1 MLLNM
6 SLVSI
11 SCALARSNGRAVD
24 VYGHVLRATALP
36 GGSGSTSG
44 WHLVHNGNL
53 EVLTAVARV
62 AGAVARKE
70 PRGLLTSLLDTPLQA
85 RAAASVRSGNAQE
98 RELWQQLIPDLHVT
112 RGGKEKLYDLK
123 CINFCQTRYGRMQRA
138 APAQADAANH
148 RAGAVAT
155 SYLARAQN
163 LDRREA
169 GARPTQ
175 VGPVETALNN
185 YGGVTGLCLGH
196 YGEASDTVEEYL
208 RWCAAIAAAACWKRH
223 GYATEKHATGAFL
236 SCFRHR
242 VGLEHAR
249 LKARHLHLNL
259 QHVEGAEGN
268 AQAQT
273 AEQAEQRAGM
283 ARGMRAR
290 KPHHFRL
297 PHTRGWSG
305 RFRPM

>member
-1 MLLNM
+1 MGFYEPHY
-6 SLVSI
+6 V
-11 SCALARSNGRAVD
+11 
-24 VYGHVLRATALP
+24 VLKIKNHIVWFF
-36 GGSGSTSG
+36 G
-44 WHLVHNGNL
+44 
-53 EVLTAVARV
+53 
-62 AGAVARKE
+62 
-70 PRGLLTSLLDTPLQA
+70 
-85 RAAASVRSGNAQE
+85 
-98 RELWQQLIPDLHVT
+98 T
-112 RGGKEKLYDLK
+112 R
-123 CINFCQTRYGRMQRA
+123 
-138 APAQADAANH
+138 P
-148 RAGAVAT
+148 
-155 SYLARAQN
+155 
-163 LDRREA
+163 
-169 GARPTQ
+169 PT
-175 VGPVETALNN
+175 
-185 YGGVTGLCLGH
+185 H
-196 YGEASDTVEEYL
+196 
-208 RWCAAIAAAACWKRH
+208 
-223 GYATEKHATGAFL
+223 FL

>member
-1 MLLNM
+1 M
-6 SLVSI
+6 V
-11 SCALARSNGRAVD
+11 
-24 VYGHVLRATALP
+24 
-36 GGSGSTSG
+36 
-44 WHLVHNGNL
+44 
-53 EVLTAVARV
+53 
-62 AGAVARKE
+62 
-70 PRGLLTSLLDTPLQA
+70 
-85 RAAASVRSGNAQE
+85 
-98 RELWQQLIPDLHVT
+98 
-112 RGGKEKLYDLK
+112 
-123 CINFCQTRYGRMQRA
+123 
-138 APAQADAANH
+138 
-148 RAGAVAT
+148 
-155 SYLARAQN
+155 
-163 LDRREA
+163 
-169 GARPTQ
+169 
-175 VGPVETALNN
+175 
-185 YGGVTGLCLGH
+185 
-196 YGEASDTVEEYL
+196 
-208 RWCAAIAAAACWKRH
+208 RWCAEIAAAACWKRH

>member
-1 MLLNM
+1 M
-6 SLVSI
+6 
-11 SCALARSNGRAVD
+11 
-24 VYGHVLRATALP
+24 
-36 GGSGSTSG
+36 
-44 WHLVHNGNL
+44 
-53 EVLTAVARV
+53 RV
-62 AGAVARKE
+62 CTAGA
-70 PRGLLTSLLDTPLQA
+70 L
-85 RAAASVRSGNAQE
+85 RSE
-98 RELWQQLIPDLHVT
+98 
-112 RGGKEKLYDLK
+112 
-123 CINFCQTRYGRMQRA
+123 
-138 APAQADAANH
+138 
-148 RAGAVAT
+148 
-155 SYLARAQN
+155 
-163 LDRREA
+163 
-169 GARPTQ
+169 
-175 VGPVETALNN
+175 
-185 YGGVTGLCLGH
+185 
-196 YGEASDTVEEYL
+196 
-208 RWCAAIAAAACWKRH
+208 IAAAACWKRH